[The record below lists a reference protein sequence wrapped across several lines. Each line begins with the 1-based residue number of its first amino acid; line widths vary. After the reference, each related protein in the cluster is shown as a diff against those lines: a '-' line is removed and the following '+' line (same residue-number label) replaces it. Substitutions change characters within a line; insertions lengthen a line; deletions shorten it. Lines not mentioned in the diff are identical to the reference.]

1 MYYAMIALAVLGI
14 MIGILFRFRTLLA
27 AVGIVFLAS
36 IGFSIESNFSLLA
49 TLATVMAAQ
58 ALLQAGYFVGLIGKT
73 AVSAHR
79 ERARQAV
86 RRYGDQSRS
95 DPGVPRIIFSLL
107 GFLTL

>member
-1 MYYAMIALAVLGI
+1 MIALAVLGI
-14 MIGILFRFRTLLA
+14 MIGILFRFRTLLV

-36 IGFSIESNFSLLA
+36 VGFSVESNFSLLA
-49 TLATVMAAQ
+49 AFATVMAAQ
-58 ALLQAGYFVGLIGKT
+58 ALLQASCFVGLIAKT

-86 RRYGDQSRS
+86 RGYGDQSCS
-95 DPGVPRIIFSLL
+95 DPGIPRLIFSLL